1 MIALLGEARSATV
14 GVFRLIAFRKDW
26 RKYFDISPGGVA
38 RSFAGVVLA
47 LPAFIFTVFAIGHF
61 VAENPSLVG
70 PDSGL
75 DRTEAAL
82 TWVRYWLLFPIVA
95 ALTTLAA
102 GLTKKFAAWVVVQ
115 NWTVF
120 VLVHIQALI
129 FALYPAGLADPASLS
144 QLSMMYI
151 LARML
156 AFWRVAAGALEVSP
170 VFGAAL
176 AGIVVL
182 ADWFMRALT

>member
-1 MIALLGEARSATV
+1 MIEILRDARTATV

-26 RKYFDISPGGVA
+26 RSYFDISPAGVA
-38 RSFAGVVLA
+38 RSFSGIVLA
-47 LPAFIFTVFAIGHF
+47 APAFIFTVYAIGYF
-61 VAENPSLVG
+61 VAENPALTG

-102 GLTKKFAAWVVVQ
+102 GLTGKFAAWVVVQ

-120 VLVHIQALI
+120 VLVHIQAVI

-144 QLSMMYI
+144 QLSLLYI
-151 LARML
+151 VARML

-170 VFGAAL
+170 LYAAAL
-176 AGIVVL
+176 AGIAFL
-182 ADWFMRALT
+182 ADWTLRAIT

>member
-1 MIALLGEARSATV
+1 MIGLLGEARTATA

-26 RKYFDISPGGVA
+26 RKYFDISPKGLA
-38 RSFAGVVLA
+38 RSFAGIVLA
-47 LPAFIFTVFAIGHF
+47 LPAFIFTVYAIGYF
-61 VAENPSLVG
+61 VAENPNLVG

-75 DRTEAAL
+75 DAGEAAL
-82 TWVRYWLLFPIVA
+82 TWARYWLLFPIVA

-102 GLTKKFAAWVVVQ
+102 GMTKKFAAWVVVQ

-144 QLSMMYI
+144 QLTQLYI

-156 AFWRVAAGALEVSP
+156 AFWRVAAGALEVP
-170 VFGAAL
+170 PLFAAAL
-176 AGIVVL
+176 AGIPFL
-182 ADWFMRALT
+182 ADWAMRAVT